1 MSCQNGFIE
10 GVVSVGRNFRFV
22 FPERGGSKQLS
33 FSHYFNTRIQSII
46 NLCSP
51 N

>member
-22 FPERGGSKQLS
+22 FPERAKLFTLLQ
-33 FSHYFNTRIQSII
+33 HQNTID
-46 NLCSP
+46 N
-51 N
+51 